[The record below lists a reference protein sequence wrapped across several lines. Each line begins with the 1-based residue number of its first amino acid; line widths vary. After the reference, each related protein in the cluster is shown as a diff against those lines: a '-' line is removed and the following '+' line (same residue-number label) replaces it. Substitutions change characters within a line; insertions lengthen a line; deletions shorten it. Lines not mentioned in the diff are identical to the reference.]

1 MVIDAEIDIKTKS
14 FVDRVRREQQKSLGL
29 EVFFSWFW
37 NFKFLLFLGDLK
49 ALATQYE
56 APLIEVPYFDTE
68 VRTVYGLR
76 VISHCIFPPKNV

>member
-1 MVIDAEIDIKTKS
+1 MILK
-14 FVDRVRREQQKSLGL
+14 FL
-29 EVFFSWFW
+29 
-37 NFKFLLFLGDLK
+37 KFLLFLGDLK